1 MTKATTATTATI
13 LNGKALSE
21 KKLDL
26 LQEEIRRSG
35 ITPCLATVIVGEDP
49 ASQMYVRMKHTAC
62 DQVGIES
69 EGIVCSETISEA
81 DLYNII
87 QRLNKDQE
95 IHGILVQLPL
105 PKHINTGH
113 ILQAVSREKDVD
125 GFHPMNLGLLL
136 ENEPGLRPC
145 TPQGIMTLLAEYK
158 IDPAGKHA
166 VVIGRSTDVGKPIAA
181 LLLNADATVT
191 ICHSKTK
198 DLVSYTKKADIIVS
212 AAGRPHMVTA
222 DMVKQGCIV
231 IDVGTNHVDGKL
243 CGDVDFEE
251 VAEIAAAITPVP
263 GGVGPMTIATLM
275 ENTYKAALNISCR
288 HV

>member
-1 MTKATTATTATI
+1 MTKATI

-21 KKLDL
+21 KRIDL
-26 LQEEIRRSG
+26 LHEEIRRSA

-62 DQVGIES
+62 EQVGIES
-69 EGIVCSETISEA
+69 EGIVCSATISER
-81 DLYNII
+81 DLRSII
-87 QRLNKDQE
+87 QRLNEDQE

-113 ILQAVSREKDVD
+113 ILQAVSCEKDVD
-125 GFHPMNLGLLL
+125 GFHPINLGLLL

-145 TPQGIMTLLAEYK
+145 TPQGIMTLLNEYE

-166 VVIGRSTDVGKPIAA
+166 VIIGRSTDVGKPIAA

-191 ICHSKTK
+191 ICHSKTE
-198 DLVSYTKKADIIVS
+198 DLASYTKKADIIVS
-212 AAGRPHMVTA
+212 AAGKPHMVTA
-222 DMVKQGCIV
+222 DMVRPGCVV
-231 IDVGTNHVDGKL
+231 IDVGINYIDGKL

-288 HV
+288 HL

>member
-1 MTKATTATTATI
+1 MSKATI

-21 KKLDL
+21 KIIDHLH
-26 LQEEIRRSG
+26 EEIQKSG
-35 ITPCLATVIVGEDP
+35 ITPCLATVIVGQDP

-62 DQVGIES
+62 EQVGIES
-69 EGIVCSETISEA
+69 EGIICSATISEA
-81 DLYNII
+81 ELRNII
-87 QRLNKDQE
+87 QRLNKDPE
-95 IHGILVQLPL
+95 IHGILIQLPL

-113 ILQAVSREKDVD
+113 ILQAVTPEKDVD
-125 GFHPMNLGLLL
+125 GFHPINLGLLL
-136 ENEPGLRPC
+136 ENEPGGLRPC
-145 TPQGIMTLLAEYK
+145 TPQGIMTLLAEYE

-191 ICHSKTK
+191 ICHSKTE
-198 DLVSYTKKADIIVS
+198 DLISYTKKADIIVS

-222 DMVKQGCIV
+222 DMVKPGCIV
-231 IDVGTNHVDGKL
+231 IDVGINHIDGKL